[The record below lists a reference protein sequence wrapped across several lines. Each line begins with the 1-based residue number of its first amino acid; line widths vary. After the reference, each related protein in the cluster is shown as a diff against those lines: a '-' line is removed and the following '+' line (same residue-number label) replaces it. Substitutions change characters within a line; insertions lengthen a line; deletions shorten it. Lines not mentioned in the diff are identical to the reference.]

1 MDLRAAF
8 ASLSTPLIAD
18 ACVRRGIPL
27 RLAPPGIHPA
37 FPGCRTAGRV
47 LPAAHAG
54 SVDVFLEAIEAGEPG
69 DVLVVDNDGRTDE
82 GCVGDLTALEAASAG
97 LAGIVVWGFHRDG
110 PELAAVRIPVFSYG
124 TCPAGPVR
132 VDARRADALTRA
144 RFGSHAVGESDAVFA
159 DADGA
164 LFVALER
171 VAEVLEAASQLRSIE
186 QRQAHEVA
194 AGNSLRE
201 QLRFR
206 EYLERRRNDPRYTFR
221 AHLRSIGG
229 AIEE

>member
-1 MDLRAAF
+1 MDIRAAF

-18 ACVRRGIPL
+18 ACVRLDIAL
-27 RLAPPGIHPA
+27 RVAPAGIHPA
-37 FPGCRTAGRV
+37 FPGCRAAGRV

-54 SVDVFLEAIEAGEPG
+54 SVDVFLEAIESAQPG

-110 PELAAVRIPVFSYG
+110 PELAAVRLPLFSYG

-132 VDARRADALTRA
+132 VDPRRHDALRVAHFGPHGASAADAI
-144 RFGSHAVGESDAVFA
+144 FA
-159 DADGA
+159 DPDGV
-164 LFVALER
+164 LFVPLAR
-171 VAEVLEAASQLRSIE
+171 VSEVLEAASRIRTTE
-186 QRQAHEVA
+186 HRQALDVA
-194 AGNSLRE
+194 AGKSLRE

-206 EYLERRRNDPRYTFR
+206 EYLDRRQSEPSYTFR
-221 AHLRSIGG
+221 AHLRRIGG